1 MNMQPQ
7 ARTIRLQ
14 FIDAAK
20 TVGIYLVIVYHI
32 GTTQENLIGP
42 RGGETAYFQYFFHGM
57 AAIAVPLF
65 FLINGYLV
73 LNRTVPLRAHLIK
86 TLRLYALTLIWSLII
101 IVCLV
106 SIDGGRY
113 TAAEFARAVFLLKHG
128 ENNHLWFL
136 FALVSIYL
144 LLPAI
149 KAIYD
154 HDRNVL
160 LWTLFLLFIFS
171 FGNLAVNWCL
181 NLGQAAL
188 GHPIDV
194 VDGRIKRYQ
203 PFDIQGINLF
213 SGYAWVL
220 VYFIVGG
227 LLARPLPVLKPIPV
241 WGLCAVFLLGAFALF
256 GYGLVA
262 SEYLK
267 PKMFDTAFDG
277 YSSIPGLAMTL
288 SAFMIV
294 RRLGEESGP
303 AAPLISSLGAN
314 TLGIYLLHV
323 IVLRFLNHQWR
334 ELAIL
339 NSMPITLAYAA
350 LILIASWLL
359 TLLLKRVPVV
369 GLLFRL

>member
-1 MNMQPQ
+1 
-7 ARTIRLQ
+7 
-14 FIDAAK
+14 
-20 TVGIYLVIVYHI
+20 
-32 GTTQENLIGP
+32 
-42 RGGETAYFQYFFHGM
+42 
-57 AAIAVPLF
+57 
-65 FLINGYLV
+65 
-73 LNRTVPLRAHLIK
+73 
-86 TLRLYALTLIWSLII
+86 
-101 IVCLV
+101 
-106 SIDGGRY
+106 
-113 TAAEFARAVFLLKHG
+113 VFLLKHG

-154 HDRNVL
+154 HDRNVM

-188 GHPIDV
+188 GHSIDV

-220 VYFIVGG
+220 VYFIVGVCWRDPCRSLSQSPCG
-227 LLARPLPVLKPIPV
+227 IVR
-241 WGLCAVFLLGAFALF
+241 CLF
-256 GYGLVA
+256 IGRICIVRLRVVA

-288 SAFMIV
+288 SAFMIMQRV
-294 RRLGEESGP
+294 CKQNGLSRR
-303 AAPLISSLGAN
+303 
-314 TLGIYLLHV
+314 
-323 IVLRFLNHQWR
+323 
-334 ELAIL
+334 
-339 NSMPITLAYAA
+339 
-350 LILIASWLL
+350 
-359 TLLLKRVPVV
+359 
-369 GLLFRL
+369 

>member
-1 MNMQPQ
+1 MNMQAQ
-7 ARTIRLQ
+7 ARSTRLQ
-14 FIDAAK
+14 FLDASK

-32 GTTQENLIGP
+32 GATHEDLIGR

-65 FLINGYLV
+65 FVINGYLM
-73 LNRTVPLRAHLIK
+73 LNRAVLLRDHLIK
-86 TLRLYALTLIWSLII
+86 TLRLYALTLIWSLIT

-106 SIDGGRY
+106 SIDGDRY

-154 HDRNVL
+154 HDRNAM
-160 LWTLFLLFIFS
+160 LWTLFLLFIFC
-171 FGNLAVNWCL
+171 FGSLAVNWCL

-188 GHPIDV
+188 GHSIDV
-194 VDGRIKRYQ
+194 VDGRIKRYE
-203 PFDIQGINLF
+203 PFDVQGINLF
-213 SGYAWVL
+213 SRYAWVL

-227 LLARPLPVLKPIPV
+227 LLARPVPIVKPIPV
-241 WGLCAVFLLGAFALF
+241 WGWCAVFLLSAFALF

-262 SEYLK
+262 SEYLT

-288 SAFMIV
+288 SAFMIMQRV
-294 RRLGEESGP
+294 GNESGP
-303 AAPLISSLGAN
+303 VAPLISSIGAN
-314 TLGIYLLHV
+314 TLGVYLLHV
-323 IVLRFLNHQWR
+323 IVLRFLNHEWH

-339 NSMPITLAYAA
+339 NSMPITLAYGAV
-350 LILIASWLL
+350 ILIASWSL

-369 GLLFRL
+369 GRLFRL